1 MSLGEKTKGMDGAET
16 SCMCLLVNDQTG
28 IFKVVYTPRHGVAV
42 VKQHMFPMNRSP
54 SRVLRRRCNEKE
66 AI

>member
-1 MSLGEKTKGMDGAET
+1 MERKSPRTR
-16 SCMCLLVNDQTG
+16 LLVNDQTG
-28 IFKVVYTPRHGVAV
+28 IFKAVYTPSHGVGV

-54 SRVLRRRCNEKE
+54 SRVLRRRRNEKE